1 MTGFAGGE
9 FAGWLLADAGPAG
22 GGGLSMLPLFAGIA
36 LLFYFMILRPE
47 QKRASTMRTMREGL
61 KKNDRVITSGGI
73 YGVVTNVQRDAN
85 EVTIKVDEANNTKLR
100 ITLDSI
106 ARITSEE
113 STSEG
118 GSSTGTTS

>member
-1 MTGFAGGE
+1 MGTNAWG
-9 FAGWLLADAGPAG
+9 LLAEAGQG
-22 GGGLSMLPLFAGIA
+22 GSGFGMLPLFAAIA

-47 QKRASTMRTMREGL
+47 QKRASTLRTLREGL
-61 KKNDRVITSGGI
+61 KKNDRVITTAGI

-85 EVTIKVDEANNTKLR
+85 EVTIKVDEATNTKLR
-100 ITLDSI
+100 VTLDSI

-118 GSSTGTTS
+118 GTSSGTTP